1 MKVFDIK
8 SRVELKSVKTALDR
22 LEGVNTVDIYAES
35 ES

>member
-1 MKVFDIK
+1 MKRLLIPRIDPLGK
-8 SRVELKSVKTALDR
+8 

>member
-1 MKVFDIK
+1 MKRLLIQRIDQLGK
-8 SRVELKSVKTALDR
+8 

>member
-1 MKVFDIK
+1 MPLVNKRLLIQLKV
-8 SRVELKSVKTALDR
+8 ALDK

>member
-1 MKVFDIK
+1 MKRLLIQ
-8 SRVELKSVKTALDR
+8 LKAALNK